1 MHRDVREKSSKLV
14 FTQVS
19 LLDSKFH
26 KQFHVAET
34 ILGQISVRID
44 EVIAARNTCVWLF
57 EKVYWVLVWEI
68 LLIRRM
74 AKNWGVIIERI
85 WCCSTIDGE
94 ADF

>member
-74 AKNWGVIIERI
+74 AKKLGSNYRKDMVL
-85 WCCSTIDGE
+85 
-94 ADF
+94 